1 MYHIKQEA
9 WFDGAKVN
17 GVNCRRL
24 MDQREVIIN
33 NILDIFIETNKGT
46 VIEKILTCIVINI
59 KKN

>member
-24 MDQREVIIN
+24 MDQNVVIIN
-33 NILDIFIETNKGT
+33 NIWDIFIEMNKGT
-46 VIEKILTCIVINI
+46 VFEENINVYYD
-59 KKN
+59 KHKHF